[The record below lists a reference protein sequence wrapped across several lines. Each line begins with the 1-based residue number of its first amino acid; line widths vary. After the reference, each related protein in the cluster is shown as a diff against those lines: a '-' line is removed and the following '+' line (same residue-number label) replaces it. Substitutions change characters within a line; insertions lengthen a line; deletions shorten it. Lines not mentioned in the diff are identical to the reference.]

1 METIV
6 LKKAVDSDAKDIM
19 AVTKKAFTQYAE
31 AIHKEEGQIAALKE
45 TEADIIRDIHNKH
58 VYICRLDGETV
69 GSVRFEVLQNGI
81 AYLSRFAVDPEVQ
94 SLGIGGLI
102 MEKVRLECLELGVSA
117 ITLYTASRM
126 RSTVSFY
133 LKSGYYIHSITRNK
147 DYIRAFMVNELK
159 PMDELFDYESIVGDR

>member
-6 LKKAVDSDAKDIM
+6 LKKAAATDAQDILN
-19 AVTKKAFTQYAE
+19 VIRKSFTQYAE
-31 AIHKEEGQIAALKE
+31 AIHKEEGKIAALKE
-45 TEADIIRDIHNKH
+45 TEEDVIRDIHSKH
-58 VYICRLDGETV
+58 VYICQLDGETV
-69 GSVRFEVLQNGI
+69 GSVRFEVLDKGV
-81 AYLSRFAVDPEVQ
+81 AYLSRFAVDPEIQ

-102 MEKVRLECLELGVSA
+102 LEKVRIECLALGMSA
-117 ITLYTASRM
+117 ITLYTASKM

-133 LKSGYYIHSITRNK
+133 LKHGYYIHSITRNK